1 MPSYTC
7 DTVRDALFRLNSQ
20 YSNRI
25 YGKGATYGPWVAGT
39 PRAEWEDGMGLSMS
53 NIMFERTVP
62 TDDGDEWVDQAASDN
77 ISIDNCLQDPE
88 ILHFGQTT
96 RSWRVQRRHL
106 QTDDFCFEDL
116 RSSFMYETFMGKVQD
131 NLNFVSNFVWD
142 NRDRDEYIRL
152 SDHKV
157 TEREVL
163 DLDAT
168 SFSGAN
174 PPTRRL
180 SWGTLESIY
189 DYLEGE
195 GVMSAGGAVGMGNKQ
210 GRPII
215 DLYTDSNTMRDL
227 MRQDPE
233 LREDFRFAYE
243 GTGVNSPL
251 LQQRGSTFSYNGYRL
266 VQDSNVKRFNVV
278 GGNIV
283 YVPKY
288 LPATEDAT
296 KGWKQNQNGAWRY
309 AQYQISV
316 VHIPTVF
323 TQRVPATKG
332 PMAGMPFGAVS
343 WMGDFEFLVI
353 RDKKCNPKGNKGFFD
368 ANFGSASEPGMTH
381 LGFAIAHKNCP
392 PYRAALTSC
401 S

>member
-20 YSNRI
+20 YSQKI

-39 PRAEWEDGMGLSMS
+39 PRAQWEDGMGLTM
-53 NIMFERTVP
+53 N
-62 TDDGDEWVDQAASDN
+62 N
-77 ISIDNCLQDPE
+77 ISIDACLTEPE
-88 ILHFGQTT
+88 LLHFGQTS
-96 RSWRVQRRHL
+96 RSWHRQNRHL

-116 RSSFMYETFMGKVQD
+116 RSSFQYQAFLGKIQD

-152 SDHKV
+152 AEHKV
-157 TEREVL
+157 TESETINL
-163 DLDAT
+163 DGT
-168 SFSGAN
+168 SFSGAT

-180 SWGTLESIY
+180 TWGTLEMIY

-195 GVMSAGGAVGMGNKQ
+195 GVLSAGGSVGMGNKQ

-243 GTGVNSPL
+243 GTGVNNPL
-251 LQQRGSTFSYNGYRL
+251 LQMRGSTFSYNGYRL
-266 VQDSNVKRFNVV
+266 VQDPNVKRADVV
-278 GGNIV
+278 GGTIT
-283 YVPKY
+283 YRPKY
-288 LPATEDAT
+288 LPATQDAT
-296 KGWKQNQNGAWRY
+296 KGWKQQQSAQWRY
-309 AQYQISV
+309 ASTTFSV

-323 TQRVPATKG
+323 TQRVPATLG
-332 PMAGMPFGAVS
+332 PMPGMPFGAVS

-368 ANFGSASEPGMTH
+368 AYFSSASEPGMTH
-381 LGFAIAHKNCP
+381 LGFVVWHKNCP
-392 PYRAALTSC
+392 PYRSALTSC

>member
-20 YSNRI
+20 YSNQI

-39 PRAEWEDGMGLSMS
+39 PRAMWEDGQGLAM
-53 NIMFERTVP
+53 NNLMFERTVP
-62 TDDGDEWVDQAASDN
+62 TDDGDEWSDQAASDN
-77 ISIDNCLQDPE
+77 ITIDNCNVDPE
-88 ILHFGQTT
+88 LLHFGQTS
-96 RSWRVQRRHL
+96 RAWHRQNRHL

-116 RSSFMYETFMGKVQD
+116 RSSFQYAAFMGKVQD
-131 NLNFVSNFVWD
+131 NLRFVSNFVWD
-142 NRDRDEYIRL
+142 NRNRDEYIRL

-157 TEREVL
+157 TESETL
-163 DLDAT
+163 NLDAT
-168 SFSGAN
+168 SFSGST

-195 GVMSAGGAVGMGNKQ
+195 GIMDAGGAVGMGNKM

-215 DLYTDSNTMRDL
+215 DLFTDSNTMRDL

-243 GTGVNSPL
+243 GEGINSPL
-251 LQQRGSTFSYNGYRL
+251 LMARGSTFSYNGYRL
-266 VQDSNVKRFNVV
+266 VQDSNVKRANIV

-288 LPATEDAT
+288 LPATQDAT
-296 KGWKQNQNGAWRY
+296 KGWKQQQNPGWRY
-309 AQYQISV
+309 AQYQVSV
-316 VHIPTVF
+316 VHIPAVF

-332 PMAGMPFGAVS
+332 PMDGMPFKAVN

-353 RDKKCNPKGNKGFFD
+353 LDKKCNPKGNKGFFD
-368 ANFGSASEPGMTH
+368 AYFSSASEPGLTH
-381 LGFAIAHKNCP
+381 LGFAIFHKNCP
-392 PYRAALTSC
+392 PLRQALTSC